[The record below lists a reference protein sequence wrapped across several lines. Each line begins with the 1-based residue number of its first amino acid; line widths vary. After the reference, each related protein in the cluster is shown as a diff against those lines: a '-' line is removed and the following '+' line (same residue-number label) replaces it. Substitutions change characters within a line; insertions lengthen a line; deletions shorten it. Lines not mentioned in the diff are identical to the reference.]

1 MIRRGHSWLAFIA
14 LTSLNFILPAGSA
27 MAGKVS
33 GSITTGFDSFTEKY
47 TIVEEDTLDRLTEF
61 RTRLR
66 LGYTHGSFLKNYL
79 QLQGESLVGEESL
92 ESTGR
97 VYFIRRSD
105 AARFAIDTDLTYR
118 TFRDS
123 SEYSFPNDFLRY
135 NLRTYFQR
143 TIAPGLSLRLTDR
156 LEVLDFDQRT
166 EFDYDY
172 VRNSITLSGDLDRDL
187 TTTYHAAVAF
197 TNKSI
202 PDSTEISYHAWSAAG
217 EYRATMDINRHVYFN
232 LNGERRLYEDKAT
245 KSHFWAVLAGA
256 TVHPFT
262 RGDFGFGIENTLESY
277 FYDRETDAFF
287 DYVENRTSIIASYFK
302 SFDLTFGLGPTFAFL
317 YSDFSHEDEYTEVG
331 ARLRVN
337 YNAGTR
343 IWLSASYEPGHRN
356 YSVDG
361 TGSEVIFSDFTY
373 HRIIVFASARIW
385 RNLNTNLFLNH
396 EPEDHKIEGDDATAT
411 LFSLDLSYS
420 F

>member
-123 SEYSFPNDFLRY
+123 SDYSFPNDFLRY

-187 TTTYHAAVAF
+187 TTTP
-197 TNKSI
+197 NQ
-202 PDSTEISYHAWSAAG
+202 E
-217 EYRATMDINRHVYFN
+217 
-232 LNGERRLYEDKAT
+232 
-245 KSHFWAVLAGA
+245 
-256 TVHPFT
+256 
-262 RGDFGFGIENTLESY
+262 
-277 FYDRETDAFF
+277 
-287 DYVENRTSIIASYFK
+287 
-302 SFDLTFGLGPTFAFL
+302 
-317 YSDFSHEDEYTEVG
+317 
-331 ARLRVN
+331 AR
-337 YNAGTR
+337 
-343 IWLSASYEPGHRN
+343 P
-356 YSVDG
+356 
-361 TGSEVIFSDFTY
+361 
-373 HRIIVFASARIW
+373 
-385 RNLNTNLFLNH
+385 
-396 EPEDHKIEGDDATAT
+396 
-411 LFSLDLSYS
+411 
-420 F
+420 